1 MVWYLDEH
9 VIVFQLETQKGSS
22 ENGVYKMCIVPQIDV
37 YFDREKDDYSLEE
50 KGVFPYIV
58 RQTQI

>member
-37 YFDREKDDYSLEE
+37 YFDREKDD
-50 KGVFPYIV
+50 
-58 RQTQI
+58 